1 MATVQST
8 VVGERRSQRLLLRI
22 AIQTRRQSLAGKP
35 ITEATETLAVNAHGA
50 LIRLTA
56 PVIEGEEI
64 VIRNER
70 TQEEQICRVVYIGP
84 AEGARVQAGIEFL
97 HPTPQLWGI
106 IFPPDDWE
114 PSLGLP
120 HQPKHA

>member
-1 MATVQST
+1 VGTIQATVT
-8 VVGERRSQRLLLRI
+8 GERRSQRLLLRI
-22 AIQTRRQSLAGKP
+22 PVQARRQGPAGEP

-56 PVIEGEEI
+56 PVTQGEEI
-64 VIRNER
+64 VIRNAR

-106 IFPPDDWE
+106 IFLPDDWE
-114 PSLGLP
+114 PSLDLP
-120 HQPKHA
+120 QQPNKA